1 MDYTL
6 EIKKLIFE
14 SEEKYRKLKD
24 ELSKLDLEST
34 DILHYLEFH
43 KINAYDGWFFA
54 NKLKDI
60 MIKRRKIKDELEP
73 LHSLMNKFVLKNKLE
88 IVEAEKRLNDK
99 DKEIAVRKYTPKV
112 LVNLFKDGLVHYTT
126 K

>member
-1 MDYTL
+1 MDYAS

-14 SEEKYRKLKD
+14 SENKYKKLKE

-43 KINAYDGWFFA
+43 KINAYDGWVFA

-60 MIKRRKIKDELEP
+60 MMKRREIKDELVP
-73 LHSLMNKFVLKNKLE
+73 LHSLMNKFVYKNKLE
-88 IVEAEKRLNDK
+88 IMATEKRLIEK
-99 DKEIAVRKYTPKV
+99 GKELAERNYTPKV
-112 LVNLFKDGLVHYTT
+112 LINLFK
-126 K
+126 